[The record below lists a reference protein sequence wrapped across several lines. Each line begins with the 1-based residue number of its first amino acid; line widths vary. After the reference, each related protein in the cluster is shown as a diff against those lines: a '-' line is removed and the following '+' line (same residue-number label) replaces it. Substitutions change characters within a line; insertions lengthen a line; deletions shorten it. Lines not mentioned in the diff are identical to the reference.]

1 MHAVR
6 EMAKG
11 VPPAWIATKENAAI
25 IDGFLAAPL
34 KVMMRFGQWDAIL
47 QEPEIPDRFPI
58 ARSLR
63 HYVRGVAFAAQGK
76 LDAARMEQQLFKEA
90 CAKTPAEAT
99 FGNNKAADLFAVA
112 EPLLKGEINFR
123 EGKLSDAI
131 AMLREAVQKD
141 DLLRYDE
148 PPGWIIP
155 ARHAL
160 GAFLLANNEAAE
172 AEIVYRDDLKRWPH
186 NGWSLYGLMKSLKAQ
201 GKSKEASSV
210 ELQWQR
216 AWSRADVKI
225 EASCKCAER

>member
-1 MHAVR
+1 
-6 EMAKG
+6 
-11 VPPAWIATKENAAI
+11 
-25 IDGFLAAPL
+25 
-34 KVMMRFGQWDAIL
+34 
-47 QEPEIPDRFPI
+47 
-58 ARSLR
+58 
-63 HYVRGVAFAAQGK
+63 
-76 LDAARMEQQLFKEA
+76 MEQQLFKEA